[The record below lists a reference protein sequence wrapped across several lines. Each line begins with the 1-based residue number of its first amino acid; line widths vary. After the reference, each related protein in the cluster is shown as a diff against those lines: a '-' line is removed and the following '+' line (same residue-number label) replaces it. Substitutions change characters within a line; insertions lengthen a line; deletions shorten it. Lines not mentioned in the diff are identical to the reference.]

1 MAHTT
6 RSTRAVAITVKAP
19 ADADFVTGPH
29 VFRLGFCAHIQVG
42 IPMMP
47 TLPARDSGT
56 MPMLIARSRISAIA
70 CCANTRGSGGAAGPA
85 GEVAGEKRVLL
96 DWAGRTAE
104 AFRSARDRAAADR
117 VDRVKIFAEDTLLV
131 GAEFSHR
138 VRAPFAA
145 SRPACGWR

>member
-1 MAHTT
+1 VYKYPQVGLDVFPNESWYAVPDPVQATVDPSPMAQTT
-6 RSTRAVAITVKAP
+6 RSTLAVAVTVNAP

-47 TLPARDSGT
+47 TLPARGSGT

-85 GEVAGEKRVLL
+85 GEVADHSEYIGV
-96 DWAGRTAE
+96 
-104 AFRSARDRAAADR
+104 
-117 VDRVKIFAEDTLLV
+117 
-131 GAEFSHR
+131 
-138 VRAPFAA
+138 
-145 SRPACGWR
+145 PATIRGL